1 MKRFPWLVPAVSIL
15 LSLALAAVA
24 AIIGIRFAAPEQLA
38 APAAQAIETEVV
50 PIIEPIAVGARDDTL
65 SEADAD
71 AVAFDVSP
79 AIGEIEVP
87 VSVSVEGESTAA
99 DEAEAAALAVIEAMG
114 EADDPVGVWDGGGTP
129 SATAPA
135 APGDP
140 CAALAPGDESAAPAG
155 CPVGLRS
162 TILALTT
169 PPELIVIGLANPPTR
184 DDIIGIPAVPYCPAV
199 DLAAG
204 EVSFAVG
211 TNVPATITLRYWP
224 VANPSDVGERVLMT
238 SPTQVAAWDE
248 GFMVDPPDYD
258 GDWFR
263 PQHCTVLDGVRDFR
277 PYLAE
282 LFVVD
287 QFGREVTETVGFSS
301 SARPGIPPL
310 RVLPVGDAA
319 LFVSAPHTADQV
331 VQISAYRLPPG
342 VPTDRRTC
350 AGLPASG
357 VGDRAATPVTRTTA
371 PGYNE
376 RNGFLP
382 QYDRRT
388 TSSVG
393 LGYGQTF
400 LLCVRWFDGDRPS
413 FEADIPVREY
423 RQFVS
428 TPDPLQPM
436 ISVDRLDLVR
446 GVRDGGLLLTGR
458 DLSGGWCGSWRG
470 PTAGESFADGAS
482 LAAGDRPSA
491 IVCQPGTT
499 ANLVV
504 ITSQVAS
511 VGGPTSASFAIT
523 VPPSGCSG
531 AACEAP
537 EPLFYRVALADV
549 RVPTG
554 LCGSS
559 FGSCDPPT
567 RLTSVGSL
575 VLRLDW
581 VHGTG
586 NGLPDWVLEAPID
599 GPPDVERPAAPQLD
613 TNQRVRVT
621 DGAARY
627 TSVLSFNLVVDRPA
641 EYTVRVVGDCVPDG
655 LIAEQVGRVESR
667 TVITFPN
674 ACLGT
679 RYRFE
684 VVLVGDDG
692 TTSTWSPAAVENRW
706 ERGVVDVPGV
716 VSRLVVSLEA
726 KSRALG
732 FFYFASPVDL
742 EVAGRRVALDPELER
757 CVDESGVELVDAIF
771 DGVELATLNTITLTL
786 VVSISRGSDD
796 ARGLRCTEIPE
807 VGGTLVLS
815 APDIPISELYSSDGI
830 VMTAPDG
837 AQYVVRLAVRAAPGL
852 FP

>member
-15 LSLALAAVA
+15 LTLAVAAVA

-87 VSVSVEGESTAA
+87 VSASVEGESTADA
-99 DEAEAAALAVIEAMG
+99 DAEAAALAVIEAMG
-114 EADDPVGVWDGGGTP
+114 EADDPVGVWDGGVTP
-129 SATAPA
+129 SATAPTA
-135 APGDP
+135 AGDP
-140 CAALAPGDESAAPAG
+140 CAAAESSDESATPAG
-155 CPVGLRS
+155 CPEGLRS
-162 TILALTT
+162 TIFALTT
-169 PPELIVIGLANPPTR
+169 PPELYVIGLANPPTR
-184 DDIIGIPAVPYCPAV
+184 DDIIGIAALAYCPVV

-211 TNVPATITLRYWP
+211 TNAPATITLRYWP

-238 SPTQVAAWDE
+238 SPARVAAWDE
-248 GFMVDPPDYD
+248 GFMVDPPDYL
-258 GDWFR
+258 GDWYR
-263 PQHCTVLDGVRDFR
+263 PQHCTVLDGVRDYT

-282 LFVVD
+282 LLVTD

-301 SARPGIPPL
+301 SARLGIPPL
-310 RVLPVGDAA
+310 RVLPVGDDS
-319 LFVSAPHTADQV
+319 LFVSAPHTADQA

-350 AGLPASG
+350 AGMPSSG
-357 VGDRAATPVTRTTA
+357 LADQAATPVTRTTA

-400 LLCVRWFDGDRPS
+400 LLCIRWFDGDRPS
-413 FEADIPVREY
+413 FETDIPVREY
-423 RQFVS
+423 TQFVS

-446 GVRDGGLLLTGR
+446 GVSDGGLLLTGR
-458 DLSGGWCGSWRG
+458 DLSGGSCGSWRG
-470 PTAGESFADGAS
+470 PTAGEGFADGAA
-482 LAAGDRPSA
+482 LPAGDRPTA

-504 ITSQVAS
+504 ITSQVTS
-511 VGGPTSASFAIT
+511 VDGAPSAPFAIA

-549 RVPTG
+549 RVPSG

-581 VHGTG
+581 VRGTG

-655 LIAEQVGRVESR
+655 LITEQVGRVESR
-667 TVITFPN
+667 TVIDFPN
-674 ACLGT
+674 ACVGT
-679 RYRFE
+679 RYQFE
-684 VVLVGDDG
+684 VELVGDDG

-706 ERGVVDVPGV
+706 ERGLVDVPGV

-726 KSRALG
+726 TSSARG
-732 FFYFASPVDL
+732 SFYFASPVNL
-742 EVAGRRVALDPELER
+742 EVAGRRVVLDPQIER
-757 CVDESGVELVDAIF
+757 CVDESGVELSDAII

-786 VVSISRGSDD
+786 GLSTSFGRDTGSV
-796 ARGLRCTEIPE
+796 LTCTEIDE
-807 VGGTLVLS
+807 LGGTLVLS
-815 APDIPISELYSSDGI
+815 APDIPISELYARDGI

-837 AQYVVRLAVRAAPGL
+837 SEYTVRLAIRSVPGL